1 MENSDYRPL
10 PPPRNNVSS
19 KWMKK
24 KPPVPLPRKNVNT
37 DSSVLKDGSSST
49 SSTFKDINVLFK
61 KHIKPEIKMASEN
74 VQERKKSVIESTR
87 SMSIC
92 IEKSFRSLL
101 PRPARQH
108 TISQTSE
115 DFKPDVSDSPIDN
128 DIFSSLSFDSPI
140 PSDSNSE
147 QSFSNYYSE
156 SDFCCSQPPNFPP
169 PPLPQDVLYDK
180 IPNSSNSSSQCGSYS
195 TENIYELITIGQTKL
210 QANSSYENWNPASEG
225 SFSTSDTSN
234 VNSGSKNGKSDIYES
249 VQPACLLNNE
259 DFSNDTKSVVLQF
272 DPLHNSLGSLLKKEE
287 EKEEGDIEEEC
298 LLLQEIDEILYSSH
312 YSTVES
318 RSVVNLENVNEDL
331 YAIPEPPNR
340 SDSIEECSNRL
351 VLPTDDATD
360 NDVDFKEEI
369 KVDPT
374 FEEKPRKNS
383 LKSWLSMKRTL
394 KKVSDGST
402 GSFRKIKL
410 IPKPEEK
417 EYVAAENYN
426 IFHTGVLFLSTD
438 EKNKDFEKKWCQIAG
453 GQLKY
458 STNKNEIANLIS
470 LKLILSIQIVNES
483 KQK

>member
-1 MENSDYRPL
+1 MENSDNRPL
-10 PPPRNNVSS
+10 PPPRNSVAS
-19 KWMKK
+19 KWIKK

-37 DSSVLKDGSSST
+37 DTSVLKDGSSST
-49 SSTFKDINVLFK
+49 SSNVKDINIVLR
-61 KHIKPEIKMASEN
+61 KHMKPEIKMASEN

-115 DFKPDVSDSPIDN
+115 DFKPDVSESPIDN

-147 QSFSNYYSE
+147 RSFSNYYSE
-156 SDFCCSQPPNFPP
+156 ADFCCTQPPNFPP
-169 PPLPQDVLYDK
+169 PPLPQDALYDQ

-195 TENIYELITIGQTKL
+195 TENIYELITIGQIKSE
-210 QANSSYENWNPASEG
+210 ANSSYENWNPTSEE
-225 SFSTSDTSN
+225 SFSTSDTSC
-234 VNSGSKNGKSDIYES
+234 VNNKSKNEKSDIYES
-249 VQPACLLNNE
+249 VQPACLLNNV
-259 DFSNDTKSVVLQF
+259 DFSNDTRSVVLQF
-272 DPLHNSLGSLLKKEE
+272 DPLHNSFCNLLDKEEKKEE
-287 EKEEGDIEEEC
+287 VEEEC

-312 YSTVES
+312 YSTTES
-318 RSVVNLENVNEDL
+318 TSVVNLENVNEDL
-331 YAIPEPPNR
+331 YAIPEPPHR
-340 SDSIEECSNRL
+340 TDSIEACSNPV
-351 VLPTDDATD
+351 VLDIDDAID
-360 NDVDFKEEI
+360 NNEELNEEI
-369 KVDPT
+369 KADPT

-383 LKSWLSMKRTL
+383 LKSWLSMKRTF
-394 KKVSDGST
+394 KKVADGST

-417 EYVAAENYN
+417 DFVAVENSN
-426 IFHTGVLFLSTD
+426 IFHSGVLFLSTD
-438 EKNKDFEKKWCQIAG
+438 EKNKDLEKKWCQIAG

-458 STNKNEIANLIS
+458 STNKNEMANLIS
-470 LKLILSIQIVNES
+470 LTSILSIQIVNES